1 MPMRE
6 HDPLTLIAKIPLF
19 ASLEPEVRKP
29 LAALIRVRSYAARQF
44 VVWEGQPGGT
54 LFLSLSGFFKAVTTG
69 ADGREMILSVM
80 GPGEVLGELSVL
92 DGQPRS
98 ASVVTIE
105 PGELA
110 SIDRPALLGLMNSS
124 PELAVGLIE
133 VLARRVRVLTKRF
146 EILSSQDVPERLA
159 QVLLNLAEKHGEAS
173 GERVRIPVRLSQQD
187 LANMVGATR
196 ESVNKQLRKW
206 TKDGVLRRETGCVII
221 SDVPALRIASGAA

>member
-1 MPMRE
+1 MRE

-29 LAALIRVRSYAARQF
+29 LAALIRVRSYAPRQF

-69 ADGREMILSVM
+69 AEGREMILSVM

-110 SIDRPALLGLMNSS
+110 SIERPALLGLMNSS
-124 PELAVGLIE
+124 PGLAVGLIE
-133 VLARRVRVLTKRF
+133 VLARRVRILTKRF

-159 QVLLNLAEKHGEAS
+159 QALLNLAEKHGEAS

-206 TKDGVLRRETGCVII
+206 TKDGVLLRETGCVII
-221 SDVPALRIASGAA
+221 SNMPALRVASGAA

>member
-124 PELAVGLIE
+124 PGLAVGLIE
-133 VLARRVRVLTKRF
+133 VLARRVRILTKRF

-159 QVLLNLAEKHGEAS
+159 QALLNLAEKHGEAS

-221 SDVPALRIASGAA
+221 SDVPALRVASGAD

>member
-1 MPMRE
+1 MRE

>member
-1 MPMRE
+1 MRE

-124 PELAVGLIE
+124 PGLAVGLIE
-133 VLARRVRVLTKRF
+133 VLARRVRILTKRF

-159 QVLLNLAEKHGEAS
+159 QALLNLAEKHGEAS

-187 LANMVGATR
+187 LANLVGATR

-221 SDVPALRIASGAA
+221 SDLPALRGASGAA